1 MTPANGVPVDGFDT
15 DRRDRLSAWLER
27 AQAEHA
33 RAARATTF
41 GIVAGV
47 LLAIT
52 CALVAVGVATGYGL

>member
-1 MTPANGVPVDGFDT
+1 MTPANGIHIDT

-47 LLAIT
+47 LLAGVL
-52 CALVAVGVATGYGL
+52 ALVAVGVATGFGL